1 MVVSLTEVRLMCVP
15 SRAWIVST
23 STVLLCILLHLLHR
37 EFTSHLSQYQ
47 MFIHITSNHDE
58 SASVTPKIGKST
70 SIATQDKPSAKY
82 RQVPCPARTRL
93 NSYLLPPPAV
103 PPLPPRPPRL
113 LPRHP
118 LLPPRG
124 LPYEFV
130 NSRGAA
136 SGSHSSCPTPPPSSP
151 ACAGFQ

>member
-1 MVVSLTEVRLMCVP
+1 MHQPRVQDPIMVVSLTEVRLMCVP

-103 PPLPPRPPRL
+103 PPLLCLQHPRKVPKSAPFYL
-113 LPRHP
+113 QLPA
-118 LLPPRG
+118 
-124 LPYEFV
+124 
-130 NSRGAA
+130 SRR
-136 SGSHSSCPTPPPSSP
+136 
-151 ACAGFQ
+151 